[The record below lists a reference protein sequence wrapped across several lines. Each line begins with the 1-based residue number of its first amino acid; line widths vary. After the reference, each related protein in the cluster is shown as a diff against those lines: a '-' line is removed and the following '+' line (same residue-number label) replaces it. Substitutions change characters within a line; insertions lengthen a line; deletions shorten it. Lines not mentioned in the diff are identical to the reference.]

1 MEKIRLK
8 EYAAQSVDRYRSM
21 QAIFPEALLHQA
33 YICKFSCNEYIVR
46 FDEDIRCLFLLLDG
60 RAKIYLV
67 HENGKRALIQ
77 FLGKND
83 FIGELS
89 LIEAEEHSKDVVA
102 INDYTCLAIPLASAK
117 KQLLEDNAF
126 LLHLSKYLGD
136 KLLKRTEHY
145 TAMQDYELKNRLA
158 KYILQIENNG
168 YFQEKLTETAEYV
181 RVSYRHLLYT
191 LNKFREEGLLEKRGR
206 QYFIVSKEA
215 LEKLSLKTN

>member
-1 MEKIRLK
+1 
-8 EYAAQSVDRYRSM
+8 M

-67 HENGKRALIQ
+67 HENGKRALI
-77 FLGKND
+77 
-83 FIGELS
+83 GELS

-102 INDYTCLAIPLASAK
+102 INDCTCLAIPLASAK

-126 LLHLSKYLGD
+126 FLDLSKYVGD

-181 RVSYRHLLYT
+181 GVSYRHLLYT

>member
-1 MEKIRLK
+1 LEKIRLND
-8 EYAAQSVDRYRSM
+8 YAEESVDVYSRM
-21 QAIFPEALLHQA
+21 QEVFPKSILQHA

-46 FDEDIRCLFLLLDG
+46 FNEDIRCLFLLLDG
-60 RAKIYLV
+60 SAKIYLV

-77 FLGKND
+77 FLKKDD

-89 LIEAEEHSKDVVA
+89 LIEVEKNLKDVVA
-102 INDYTCLAIPLASAK
+102 INECTCLVIPLASAK
-117 KQLLEDNAF
+117 KYLLEDHLF
-126 LLHLSKYLGD
+126 LQHLSKYLGD
-136 KLLKRTEHY
+136 KLLKRTDHY

-181 RVSYRHLLYT
+181 GVSYRHLLYT

-206 QYFIVSKEA
+206 QYFIVSKEK